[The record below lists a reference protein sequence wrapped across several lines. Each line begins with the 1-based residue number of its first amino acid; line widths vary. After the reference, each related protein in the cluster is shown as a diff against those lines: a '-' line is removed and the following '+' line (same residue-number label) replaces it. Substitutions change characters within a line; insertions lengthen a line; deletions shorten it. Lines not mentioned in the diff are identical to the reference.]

1 MAGRG
6 CGATVW
12 TRPTT
17 PRTIPPVTAR
27 PAALRFV
34 FFVVLLDLLGIGVLI
49 PVGPHLVQQLTGG
62 TEQEVAPIVGWLG
75 ATFSIMVFLC
85 APLLGAL
92 SDRYGRRP
100 VLLLSML
107 GSGLDY
113 FAMAMVPS
121 VSWFFVTRVINGLTG
136 ASVTTASAYI
146 ADVTPPDKRAAGF
159 AVFGAAASLGFV
171 LGPLLGGWLGGI
183 DLHLPFYVAGGL
195 ALLNFAY
202 GAAVLPES
210 LPPER
215 RSARPIG
222 SPFAALAVLRQHTLA
237 TQLAMCLFFVNMAQF
252 ALHST
257 WVLYTGHRYGW
268 GPREVG
274 WSMFAVGLGGA
285 LVQGGLARRLV
296 PRLGEKRALALGLA
310 LGIAAYIGYASAT
323 SGWMI
328 YVAIAVAALGGIA
341 MPAAQSLIT
350 KSVRPDQQGVVQGG
364 LTSVQSLANIVGYP
378 LGAYVFQWSIDAANT
393 TAPVGTVY
401 FVSATLAAIGL
412 AAATVALR
420 HLPTKTS

>member
-1 MAGRG
+1 MD
-6 CGATVW
+6 ATVAGSHD
-12 TRPTT
+12 
-17 PRTIPPVTAR
+17 PRPVTAR
-27 PAALRFV
+27 QPGLRFV
-34 FFVVLLDLLGIGVLI
+34 FFVVLLDLLGIGLLI
-49 PVGPHLVQQLTGG
+49 PVGPQLVMQLSGG
-62 TEQEVAPIVGWLG
+62 TEKEAAPLVGWLG

-85 APLLGAL
+85 APVLGAL

-113 FAMAMVPS
+113 FAMALVPT

-195 ALLNFAY
+195 TLLNFAY

-215 RSARPIG
+215 RSSRPIG
-222 SPFAALAVLRQHTLA
+222 SPFQALAVLREHALA
-237 TQLAMCLFFVNMAQF
+237 KQLALCLFFVNMAQF

-257 WVLYTGHRYGW
+257 WVLYTKHRFGW

-285 LVQGGLARRLV
+285 LVQGGLARRIV
-296 PRLGEKRALALGLA
+296 PKLGERRSVFVGLSLAVL
-310 LGIAAYIGYASAT
+310 AYIGYASAT
-323 SGWMI
+323 AGWMM
-328 YVAIAVAALGGIA
+328 YGAIAIAAFGGIA
-341 MPAAQSLIT
+341 MPACQSLIT
-350 KSVRPDQQGVVQGG
+350 RTVRPDQQGVVQGG
-364 LTSVQSLANIVGYP
+364 LTSVQSIANILGYP
-378 LGAYVFQWSIDAANT
+378 LGAYVFQWSIEPANAA
-393 TAPVGTVY
+393 APAGTVY
-401 FVSATLAAIGL
+401 FVSAGLAVIGL
-412 AAATVALR
+412 FAAMHTLR
-420 HLPTKTS
+420 HLRPTHDLA